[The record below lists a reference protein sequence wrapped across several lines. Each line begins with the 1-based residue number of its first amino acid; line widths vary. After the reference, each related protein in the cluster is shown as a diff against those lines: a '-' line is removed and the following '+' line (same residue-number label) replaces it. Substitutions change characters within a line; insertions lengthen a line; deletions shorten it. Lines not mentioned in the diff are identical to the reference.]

1 MAKAVVYLK
10 CSRSAQVI
18 KPKVFLR
25 DIASVYSSDE
35 ATLVKCR
42 EIIVYQF
49 LKPKE
54 THAVLSVIHLIS
66 LIEKQC
72 PEVSVVSVGESDVLV
87 EYEAGGKP
95 KAWLSFLKVFSVC
108 AICFCG
114 TAYTI
119 MAFHNDIGVHNMFD
133 HIYELI
139 MGELPRGI
147 NVLEIAYSIG
157 LGLGITVFFNH
168 VGRIRLRKQPTPIEV
183 SMKTYET
190 DMDRAI
196 IEIAERAGIS
206 QEE

>member
-25 DIASVYSSDE
+25 DIATVHSSDE
-35 ATLVKCR
+35 GIQIKCR
-42 EIIVYQF
+42 EITVYQF
-49 LKPKE
+49 TKPGE
-54 THAVLSVIHLIS
+54 THAVLSVIHLIA

-72 PEVSVVSVGESDVLV
+72 PELSVVSVGESDVLV
-87 EYEAGGKP
+87 EYESGGKP
-95 KAWLSFLKVFSVC
+95 KAWLSFLKVFAVC

-114 TAYTI
+114 TSYTI
-119 MAFHNDIGVHNMFD
+119 MAFHNDIGIHDIFD
-133 HIYELI
+133 HVYELV
-139 MGELPRGI
+139 MGYPPQGM
-147 NVLEIAYSIG
+147 NVLEVAYSIG
-157 LGLGITVFFNH
+157 LGVGILVFFNH

-206 QEE
+206 QEG